1 MLEIDREIWLFN
13 WHLLASPCLWV
24 PGCYELMAVKA
35 ARLLFYQYWLKLVTW
50 QLWLRNNL
58 SSGEVL
64 DMTVL
69 NSLTE
74 VTKPENRQHF
84 DG

>member
-1 MLEIDREIWLFN
+1 
-13 WHLLASPCLWV
+13 
-24 PGCYELMAVKA
+24 MAVKA

-58 SSGEVL
+58 NSGEVL

-69 NSLTE
+69 NSMTE
-74 VTKPENRQHF
+74 VTKPENIQHF